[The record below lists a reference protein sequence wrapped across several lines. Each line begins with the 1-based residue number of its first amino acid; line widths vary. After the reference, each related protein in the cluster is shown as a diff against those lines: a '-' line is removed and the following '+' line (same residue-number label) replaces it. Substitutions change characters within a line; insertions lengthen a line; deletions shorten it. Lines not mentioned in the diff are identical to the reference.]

1 MHRTDLPGKTCCL
14 CSSLGY
20 ERGPAGSAFPGIPQ
34 GESKFEWFVE
44 NYVETENGWIGKQFC
59 VPGPAGKKITVRAS
73 VGHGSGTC
81 GQLQRFQNPGNGE
94 ILAQVQGDTR
104 SWSFE
109 ASGEYYGTGF
119 CGNGG
124 GHDASCYGAVQPT
137 ADAQGDKCIIPQVS
151 EVFSIQGNSEDTF
164 ALPDD
169 WTEEACTE

>member
-1 MHRTDLPGKTCCL
+1 MKTPIYLLVAVIRFTASCGDSNNKVLVEGTDPAWNL
-14 CSSLGY
+14 
-20 ERGPAGSAFPGIPQ
+20 RGPAGSAFPGIPQ

-73 VGHGSGTC
+73 
-81 GQLQRFQNPGNGE
+81 
-94 ILAQVQGDTR
+94 
-104 SWSFE
+104 
-109 ASGEYYGTGF
+109 GEYYGTGF

-124 GHDASCYGAVQPT
+124 GDDAGCHGAVQPI
-137 ADAQGDKCIIPQVS
+137 ADAQGNKCIIPQVS

-169 WTEEACTE
+169 WTEDACTE